1 MTPTERLLERLD
13 RVRKSGK
20 GWTARCPAHPDKSAS
35 LSVAEG
41 RDGRVL
47 VRCFAGCETL
57 AVVHAVG
64 LELRDLFPERIEDA
78 SPERRAELRELHRQS
93 GWTAAL
99 GVLAR
104 EAAIVQLAADHVS
117 KGVPLAIEDLARL
130 QTAVER
136 IQGCREV
143 LA

>member
-93 GWTAAL
+93 GWAAAL

-104 EAAIVQLAADHVS
+104 EAAVVQLAANQVS
-117 KGVPLAIEDLARL
+117 KGEPLAIDDLARL

>member
-20 GWTARCPAHPDKSAS
+20 GWTARCPAHADKSAS

-93 GWTAAL
+93 GWSAAL

-104 EAAIVQLAADHVS
+104 EAAIVQLAADQVS